1 MLPTWIISLVLL
13 IDVVIFGEVMIHLKW
28 PRPIQVMPYFLALA
42 IVAVFI
48 MFAFAVLTF
57 LQRQ

>member
-1 MLPTWIISLVLL
+1 MFPTWIISLVLL
-13 IDVVIFGEVMIHLKW
+13 MAVVVFGEVMIHLKW
-28 PRPIQVMPYFLALA
+28 PRPIQVMPYFLAFA
-42 IVAVFI
+42 VIAVFI